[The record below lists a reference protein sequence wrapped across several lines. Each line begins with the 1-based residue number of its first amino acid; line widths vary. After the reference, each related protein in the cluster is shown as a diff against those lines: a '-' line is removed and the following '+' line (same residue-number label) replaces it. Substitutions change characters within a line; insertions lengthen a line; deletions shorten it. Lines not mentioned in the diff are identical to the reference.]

1 MRFGQVKEMNENIK
15 EKLLLQVE
23 DEEASECDRHPRC
36 AHGPT
41 VLFYRESQ
49 MPSEGFY
56 ACSAYR
62 NPKHCNFQMDQSK
75 WKANDL
81 KPFPKAR
88 EYPKVTK
95 ENGLDPT
102 KHLQPLSQDD
112 VHAQYFFD
120 DKALKFLAEQIR
132 ILDIRSVGRWS
143 LISEL
148 FNVKLYL

>member
-1 MRFGQVKEMNENIK
+1 MNENIK

-23 DEEASECDRHPRC
+23 DEDAAKCDRHPRC
-36 AHGPT
+36 PHGPT

-49 MPSEGFY
+49 TPSEGFY

-62 NPKHCNFQMDQSK
+62 NPKHCNFRMDQSK
-75 WKANDL
+75 WKASDL
-81 KPFPKAR
+81 KPIPEAR

-95 ENGLDPT
+95 ENDLDPT
-102 KHLQPLSQDD
+102 KHLEPLSQDD

-132 ILDIRSVGRWS
+132 ILEIR
-143 LISEL
+143 
-148 FNVKLYL
+148 